1 MDTAQISHRTLTPRR
16 RRVPRGERGQM
27 LVLVGFVLFLMLG
40 LAAMTVD
47 LGAYMGDRRDLQND
61 VDAMALAGARD
72 LPDEAAAVSSANVWA
87 VKNGIVPGDSD
98 LDNGEIDS
106 IEVYQQS
113 LPDEPNPRVSV
124 TLKRNHGFIFARVLG
139 ISSGTVEATASAV
152 KTSPGGGT
160 GVLPLTVKEEDVP
173 PPPGFGEQVVLKYD
187 AQNVETGNFG
197 PVRIDGSG
205 ASVYEDGMKYGSDSV
220 VCADTTTA
228 GECQET
234 SPECDGPECLTEPGN
249 MTGPTSDGID
259 HRMDNTADECNDF
272 TGDNGAFVDNG
283 DGTHYLKPEC
293 NPFLAGG
300 EDSLRVVLIP
310 IIDELCNGSCEV
322 TIKGFALFYLEGY
335 DSGKCSGNDC
345 EIKGRFVKA
354 HVNVGALTGV
364 YDSDGSI
371 QFVRLVQ

>member
-1 MDTAQISHRTLTPRR
+1 
-16 RRVPRGERGQM
+16 
-27 LVLVGFVLFLMLG
+27 
-40 LAAMTVD
+40 
-47 LGAYMGDRRDLQND
+47 
-61 VDAMALAGARD
+61 
-72 LPDEAAAVSSANVWA
+72 
-87 VKNGIVPGDSD
+87 VPGDSD

-106 IEVYQQS
+106 IEVHQQS
-113 LPDEPNPRVSV
+113 LPDEPNPRISV
-124 TLKRNHGFIFARVLG
+124 TLKRNHDFIFARVLG

-160 GVLPLTVKEEDVP
+160 GVLPLSIKEEDLP
-173 PPPGFGEQVVLKYD
+173 EFGEQAVLKYD
-187 AQNVETGNFG
+187 AQNVENGNFG

-205 ASVYEDGMKYGSDSV
+205 ASVYKDSMKYGSDSV
-220 VCADTTTA
+220 VCADATTA

-249 MTGPTSDGID
+249 MTGPTRDGID
-259 HRMDNTADECNDF
+259 YRMDEDNTADECNDF

-283 DGTHYLKPEC
+283 DGTHYLKPGC

-300 EDSLRVVLIP
+300 ENSLRVVLIP

-335 DSGKCSGNDC
+335 DSGKCSGNEC
-345 EIKGRFVKA
+345 EIEGWFVKA

-371 QFVRLVQ
+371 QFVRLVE

>member
-1 MDTAQISHRTLTPRR
+1 
-16 RRVPRGERGQM
+16 
-27 LVLVGFVLFLMLG
+27 
-40 LAAMTVD
+40 
-47 LGAYMGDRRDLQND
+47 
-61 VDAMALAGARD
+61 
-72 LPDEAAAVSSANVWA
+72 
-87 VKNGIVPGDSD
+87 VPGDSD

-106 IEVYQQS
+106 IEVHQQS
-113 LPDEPNPRVSV
+113 LPDEPNPRISV
-124 TLKRNHGFIFARVLG
+124 TLKRNHDFTFARVLG

-160 GVLPLTVKEEDVP
+160 GVLPLSIKEEDLP
-173 PPPGFGEQVVLKYD
+173 EFGKQAVLKYD
-187 AQNVETGNFG
+187 AQNVENGNFG

-205 ASVYEDGMKYGSDSV
+205 ASVYKDGMKYGSDSV

-259 HRMDNTADECNDF
+259 YRMDNTADECNDF

-293 NPFLAGG
+293 NPFLASG

-345 EIKGRFVKA
+345 EIEGRFVKA